1 MFLTLFSVSV
11 ANEIKTVYAI
21 HFPAEAKNEIAD
33 DFIDISENGAVSE
46 VKSVTSENSMDN
58 EFHDQSDID
67 ELNSATN
74 LEDFMDVVTT
84 YKCKFC
90 RFSCHWKSG
99 LVSHIRCCHISEK
112 KCIVNLKNFDKE
124 PNIGKTFHCFNCEDY
139 FLSCNQMCYIY
150 IR

>member
-1 MFLTLFSVSV
+1 
-11 ANEIKTVYAI
+11 
-21 HFPAEAKNEIAD
+21 
-33 DFIDISENGAVSE
+33 
-46 VKSVTSENSMDN
+46 MDN
-58 EFHDQSDID
+58 EFQDQSDID

-112 KCIVNLKNFDKE
+112 KCIVTLKNFDKE
-124 PNIGKTFHCFNCEDY
+124 SNTGKTFHCFNCEY
-139 FLSCNQMCYIY
+139 
-150 IR
+150 